1 MSRGRRPAAPDP
13 QADLGPSQGPIVLIG
28 PMAAGKSH
36 LAKYMA
42 RRYGYGYADSDS
54 LIVQR
59 HGQIPQLF
67 EARGE
72 DEFRRIEAETIA
84 ELLEDES
91 LDDSIL
97 SLGGGAPMTASVE
110 ALLQHQMVAYLE
122 IDERSVRRRLRRAGN
137 RPMLKGDPVQRWRD
151 LMTQRRDTY
160 EALADIRLDASG
172 NRPISRIAEDLHE
185 EIQALRRQAAG

>member
-1 MSRGRRPAAPDP
+1 M
-13 QADLGPSQGPIVLIG
+13 GPSQGPIVLIG

-91 LDDSIL
+91 LDDSII
-97 SLGGGAPMTASVE
+97 SLGGGAPMTPAVE
-110 ALLQHQMVAYLE
+110 ELLLHQMVAYLE
-122 IDERSVRRRLRRAGN
+122 IDERSVRRRLRRTGN

-151 LMTQRRDTY
+151 LMSQRRDTY

-185 EIQALRRQAAG
+185 EIQALRRLAAG